1 MLGQLNNYTGAVL
14 PASSTFAFP
23 LNFLERLS
31 QSCRLRFTRRGV
43 ESIRLCSDQSSF
55 QGQPQLSDRRSVGLH
70 HASFVVSP
78 GSTLIVGGPVPSAQ
92 SKADRRHCARADL
105 VPVPRCSRVCLSL
118 NGGDTAISCSSLNIR
133 HSRWTSDGHVQPLQL
148 IPARDRGHNNSL

>member
-23 LNFLERLS
+23 LNFPERLS
-31 QSCRLRFTRRGV
+31 QSCRLRFSRRGV
-43 ESIRLCSDQSSF
+43 ESIGLCSDQSSF

-70 HASFVVSP
+70 LASFVVSP
-78 GSTLIVGGPVPSAQ
+78 GSTLSPVPHAQ
-92 SKADRRHCARADL
+92 SKADRRHCVRVDL
-105 VPVPRCSRVCLSL
+105 VPVPRCSRVSLSL

-148 IPARDRGHNNSL
+148 IPREKPITRKH